1 MPPIAHILKK
11 WQRVA
16 KTGRKK
22 FETFAE
28 NGPIK
33 MILNVCVCVRA
44 HAQTRTRAHTRLCAH
59 TQKNQVERLKR
70 NS

>member
-33 MILNVCVCVRA
+33 MILNVCVCVCARA
-44 HAQTRTRAHTRLCAH
+44 NMHTCAH
-59 TQKNQVERLKR
+59 VHTHACVHTLKKTK
-70 NS
+70 